1 MKRWLWVI
9 TLGAIAALLVSC
21 GGASVNVKSPDDVRR
36 ISPKDAKAPLD
47 AGNAVLY
54 DARSAEAYDAQH
66 AEGAVSFPEADAAAH
81 IDELPDDGT
90 ALIFY
95 CT

>member
-9 TLGAIAALLVSC
+9 ILGAIAAVLVSC
-21 GGASVNVKSPDDVRR
+21 GGASVNVNSPDDVRR
-36 ISPKDAKAPLD
+36 ISPEDAKVLLD
-47 AGNAVLY
+47 EGNAVLY
-54 DARSAEAYDAQH
+54 DARSADAYRTRH
-66 AEGAVSFPEADAAAH
+66 AEGAVSFPEAEAAAR